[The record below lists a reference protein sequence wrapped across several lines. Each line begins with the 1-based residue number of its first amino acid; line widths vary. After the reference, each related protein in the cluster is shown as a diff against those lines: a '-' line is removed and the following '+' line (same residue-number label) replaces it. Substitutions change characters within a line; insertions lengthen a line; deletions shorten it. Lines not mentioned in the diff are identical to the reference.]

1 MKKLI
6 MFDLDGTIVDTILD
20 LMNAVNY
27 SLLCLKKKPR
37 TKEEILKFVGN
48 GIRNLVLRS
57 LDNDETFLE
66 EALALFKEY
75 YHSHCLDN
83 SKPYEGIF
91 AVMDYCKENN
101 IKMAVVSNKENTLTN
116 KICQAYFKEYMDLF
130 IGERPNVLK
139 KPDPTGV
146 LEVMN
151 LYGIKAHEALYIGDS
166 DVDIKTAQN
175 ASIDAIIV
183 SYGFRNREFLEELKA
198 KCIVDTP
205 FELLEEI
212 KKIAN

>member
-1 MKKLI
+1 

-66 EALALFKEY
+66 EALGLFKVY

-83 SKPYEGIF
+83 SRPYDGIF
-91 AVMDYCKENN
+91 AVLDYLRDNG

-116 KICQAYFKEYMDLF
+116 KICRAYFLEYMDLF
-130 IGERPNVLK
+130 LGERPNIPK
-139 KPDPTGV
+139 KPDPV
-146 LEVMN
+146 SVYEVMR
-151 LYGIKAHEALYIGDS
+151 LYGINKEEALYVGDS

-175 ASIDAIIV
+175 AGVDSIIV
-183 SYGFRNREFLEELKA
+183 SYGFRKREFLEKMDV

-205 FELLEEI
+205 FELLEEL